1 VYRKPRPFDLLTE
14 SLNVGRNGCADI
26 PPHERSAEPT
36 KMDFTQIILLILL
49 ILLIILAALIY
60 WFGRGRWW

>member
-1 VYRKPRPFDLLTE
+1 VPSCP
-14 SLNVGRNGCADI
+14 
-26 PPHERSAEPT
+26 AEPT
-36 KMDFTQIILLILL
+36 QEAKMDVTQI